1 VRFYF
6 FLQALI
12 NILRIKVYKTM
23 EALGV
28 IWEVV
33 KSLFRCANAQAV
45 YVYKLQENL
54 ESLNKKWS
62 DLQNK
67 ENDVLTEIDRDEST
81 GLKKRTNE
89 GIGWLQEFQKLQEV
103 SF

>member
-1 VRFYF
+1 
-6 FLQALI
+6 LQALI

-28 IWEVV
+28 IWEVA
-33 KSLFRCANAQAV
+33 KGLFSCTNAQAA

-54 ESLNKKWS
+54 DSLNQKWS

-67 ENDVLTEIDRDEST
+67 EKDLRTEIDRAEST
-81 GLKKRTNE
+81 GVKKRTNE
-89 GIGWLQEFQKLQEV
+89 VIGWLQEFQKLQEV
-103 SF
+103 FF